1 MVELIPINTNI
12 NKILP
17 QLIVDVT
24 TKTTTFNNILF
35 DSQGYKVQV
44 IPMYKSLSTI
54 LPVELVGNT
63 VESGLAFTT
72 INTTLITNSQ
82 LYLTLS
88 KTLGNNDSS
97 VTMNWVPQDNTVGDY
112 QFEKYNVVVTDKTDN
127 AVFSNTNITTNTDT
141 DESITGIINGKT
153 YEYKVIVHYKRII
166 NGVISNDYDLSYESK
181 LDDFIVTDI
190 VSSVIIGNNVSGK
203 VKLDFEIQ
211 PNGNTVNKLFY
222 NIIKISN
229 NYLNTTSE
237 NVTFNTNGTVTHSK
251 VFDDIIYDD
260 SVKYVV
266 KLNNDTTT
274 FETLTNF

>member
-1 MVELIPINTNI
+1 
-12 NKILP
+12 
-17 QLIVDVT
+17 
-24 TKTTTFNNILF
+24 
-35 DSQGYKVQV
+35 
-44 IPMYKSLSTI
+44 
-54 LPVELVGNT
+54 
-63 VESGLAFTT
+63 
-72 INTTLITNSQ
+72 
-82 LYLTLS
+82 
-88 KTLGNNDSS
+88 
-97 VTMNWVPQDNTVGDY
+97 MNWVPQDNTVGDY